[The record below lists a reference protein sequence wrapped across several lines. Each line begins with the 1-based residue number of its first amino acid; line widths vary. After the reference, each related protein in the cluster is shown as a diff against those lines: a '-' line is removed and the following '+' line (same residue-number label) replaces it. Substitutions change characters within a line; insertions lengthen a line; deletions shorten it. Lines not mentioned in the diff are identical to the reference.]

1 MTFALQD
8 AAKHD
13 NVPGPGQGSV
23 DIFDT
28 SGNLITRFAS
38 RRQLNSPWGVVRAP
52 FNFGPVRNDVLIGDF
67 GDGKI
72 NLFDTNGRSRGQL
85 KDPSGKTITI
95 DGLWSLVFGG
105 AKISDP
111 DILYFTAGPNH
122 EQDGLL
128 GSLAP
133 Q

>member
-1 MTFALQD
+1 M
-8 AAKHD
+8 
-13 NVPGPGQGSV
+13 
-23 DIFDT
+23 
-28 SGNLITRFAS
+28 
-38 RRQLNSPWGVVRAP
+38 
-52 FNFGPVRNDVLIGDF
+52 GDF
-67 GDGKI
+67 GDGKV

-111 DILYFTAGPNH
+111 GILYFTAGPNH